1 MQFTYVLGTLIGAFG
16 QLEQI
21 TIIITFIIIIINYD
35 YATPDTSLRSS
46 SFESD
51 TDG

>member
-21 TIIITFIIIIINYD
+21 TIIITFTIIITMIMQHLIHH
-35 YATPDTSLRSS
+35 
-46 SFESD
+46 
-51 TDG
+51 